1 MTSNM
6 ELCGMVQ
13 SKMDTCLSIRN
24 KVMEI
29 IYVDDILFWYV
40 NENETRKKLMQLHKQ
55 GVD

>member
-13 SKMDTCLSIRN
+13 SKMDTCLSIGN